1 MQMLVDSHCHLDRLD
16 LEQCGGSL
24 AAALE
29 GARADGVSHMLCV
42 CISEDNRQAVL
53 DIASAD
59 PGIFASAGVH
69 PSDVADQIVSV
80 NTLKAWCDHPKIV
93 ALGETGLD
101 YYYSKERSE
110 EQKQSFF
117 NHLQA
122 GADLGLPVI
131 VHTREAQF
139 DTIDL
144 IRASGRP
151 DSAGVMHCFTESWDM
166 ARKALD
172 AGYYISISGI
182 VTFRNA
188 EDLRGVAKKIPLDRL
203 LVETD
208 SPYLAPIPYRGK
220 SNQPRYVR
228 AVAEFIA
235 ELRGMSLER
244 LAEQTTSNFFQLFKR
259 AQI

>member
-1 MQMLVDSHCHLDRLD
+1 MLVDSHCHLDRLN

-42 CISEDNRQAVL
+42 CISADNRQAVL

-59 PGIFASAGVH
+59 RSIFASAGVH
-69 PSDVADQIVSV
+69 PSDVDDQVVSV
-80 NTLKAWCDHPKIV
+80 DTLKAWCDHPKVV

-110 EQKQSFF
+110 EQKQSFL

-122 GADLGLPVI
+122 GAELGLPVI
-131 VHTREAQF
+131 VHTRDAQS
-139 DTIDL
+139 DTIEL
-144 IRASGRP
+144 IRTGGSP
-151 DSAGVMHCFTESWDM
+151 DSAGVMHCFTESWKM
-166 ARKALD
+166 ARDALD
-172 AGYYISISGI
+172 EGYYISISGI

-188 EDLRGVAKKIPLDRL
+188 DELRDVAKKVPLDRL

-208 SPYLAPIPYRGK
+208 SPYLAPVPYRGK

-228 AVAEFIA
+228 AVAEYIA
-235 ELRGMSLER
+235 ELRGMNLEQ
-244 LAEQTTSNFFQLFKR
+244 LAEQTSANFFQLFKR
-259 AQI
+259 AQV

>member
-1 MQMLVDSHCHLDRLD
+1 MIVDSHCHLDRLN

-42 CISEDNRQAVL
+42 CISEENRRTVL
-53 DIASAD
+53 DIAAAD

-69 PSDVADQIVSV
+69 PSDVGDEIASV
-80 NTLKAWCDHPKIV
+80 ETLKSWCDHRKVV

-101 YYYSKERSE
+101 YYYARERSAQ
-110 EQKQSFF
+110 QKVSFA

-122 GADLGLPVI
+122 AADLHLPVI
-131 VHTREAQF
+131 VHTRDARE
-139 DTIDL
+139 DTMEL
-144 IRASGRP
+144 IRTYGST
-151 DSAGVMHCFTESWDM
+151 DSAGVMHCFTESWEM
-166 ARKALD
+166 ACQALD
-172 AGYYISISGI
+172 LGYYISISGI

-188 EDLRGVAKKIPLDRL
+188 DDLRAVAQKVPMDRL

-228 AVAEFIA
+228 AVAEYVA
-235 ELRGMSLER
+235 DLRGVSLEY
-244 LAEQTTSNFFQLFKR
+244 LAEQTSANFFRLFKR
-259 AQI
+259 AQA